1 MPLRRADDI
10 LAWLLS
16 RQPDKRILEKTTGL
30 PYGWGLWLRAL
41 KPVPYS
47 VRATEMVAQL
57 MQRPLPGSPGRLP
70 ALSFPQAL
78 RRLAWQ
84 TWDPAPRDQRWM
96 RWTSAAISVL
106 LHVMFALLLV
116 WVAVIRPPVEPEQGG
131 DGGRM
136 RVDFIGQGTPAEDG
150 GGGQPGDAEAAQPSN
165 AGAAQPNA
173 AVAARPA
180 NAVSARAN
188 VERGS
193 APLNEASQPQP
204 ADTPPTASRAE
215 PGSTTASEP
224 SPPTPVPAEVVPPTP
239 VAAAPP
245 PEPQATPPTPV
256 PVVEQPIQA
265 TDVAEA
271 TTDFVVPPTTVPRT
285 EVRVVPRDVPT
296 VTVRERTVTTVE
308 APQVTPTTPQLRPIE
323 PQLRPREITVRE
335 REVTVVT
342 APTPAVPVPMPRVEV
357 TLPQRDVQVREREVT
372 SVPVVDVTIPQL
384 PSREVTVRPPT
395 RSPEVAVRERT
406 VPNAPPRPVQAAT
419 PAPSATPTPPT
430 PASSTTPASA
440 SSTTPTPAVVERG
453 SAPLSSA
460 PSPSASRA
468 EPGSTSTSP
477 AASSQSPARS
487 AASATPSPSATPAAR
502 PAPNPGD
509 WSTPARGDDWGAASR
524 NAPGSTA
531 QANQG
536 TGRTGD
542 GLFNADGSV
551 RVPNQDG
558 SGNSERGAPGGA
570 NDGWSRERIAQSGTW
585 LKRPPYDY
593 TPTSFDKYWAPNESL
608 LAEWVRRGI
617 QTMEIPIPGTNSKI
631 SCVIS
636 VLQFGGG
643 CGLTDPNMQDQP
655 AVARP
660 PPDVPFK
667 KEFQEDNGS
676 R

>member
-10 LAWLLS
+10 LAWLLA
-16 RQPDKRILEKTTGL
+16 RQPDKRIVEKTTGL

-41 KPVPYS
+41 NPLPYS
-47 VRATEMVAQL
+47 ARAAEMVAQL

-78 RRLAWQ
+78 RQLAWQ

-136 RVDFIGQGTPAEDG
+136 RVDFIGQGTPAEQ
-150 GGGQPGDAEAAQPSN
+150 GGGQPTAASGAQPDN
-165 AGAAQPNA
+165 ADS
-173 AVAARPA
+173 ARPDTA
-180 NAVSARAN
+180 TASRSN

-193 APLNEASQPQP
+193 APLSEASQPQP
-204 ADTPPTASRAE
+204 GDTPSTANRAE
-215 PGSTTASEP
+215 PVPPAP
-224 SPPTPVPAEVVPPTP
+224 PPPTPAAPVPPTP
-239 VAAAPP
+239 VAATPP
-245 PEPQATPPTPV
+245 PQPTPAPEPQPTPPTPA
-256 PVVEQPIQA
+256 PAVEQPIQA

-285 EVRVVPRDVPT
+285 EVRVVPREAPEI
-296 VTVRERTVTTVE
+296 TVRERTVTTVE
-308 APQVTPTTPQLRPIE
+308 APQVTPATPQLRPIE

-342 APTPAVPVPMPRVEV
+342 APTPVVPVAMPRVDV
-357 TLPQRDVQVREREVT
+357 TLPQRDVQVREREVP

-384 PSREVTVRPPT
+384 PSREVTVRPPA
-395 RSPEVAVRERT
+395 RSPELAVRERT
-406 VPNAPPRPVQAAT
+406 IPNAPPRPAPETAATASATST
-419 PAPSATPTPPT
+419 PAPASAP
-430 PASSTTPASA
+430 A

-453 SAPLSSA
+453 SAPLPSA
-460 PSPSASRA
+460 PQPSASRA
-468 EPGSTSTSP
+468 EPGSTST
-477 AASSQSPARS
+477 SPARS
-487 AASATPSPSATPAAR
+487 AASATPSPSATPSAR

-531 QANQG
+531 QVNQG

-558 SGNSERGAPGGA
+558 SGNSERGAPGGE

-617 QTMEIPIPGTNSKI
+617 KSMEIPIPGTSSKI

-660 PPDVPFK
+660 PPDIPFK
-667 KEFQEDNGS
+667 KELQEDNGS

>member
-10 LAWLLS
+10 LAWLLA

-41 KPVPYS
+41 NPLPYS

-57 MQRPLPGSPGRLP
+57 MQRPLPGSPGRSP

-136 RVDFIGQGTPAEDG
+136 RVDFIGQGTPAVD
-150 GGGQPGDAEAAQPSN
+150 GGGQPGGAAAAQ
-165 AGAAQPNA
+165 
-173 AVAARPA
+173 
-180 NAVSARAN
+180 AN

-193 APLNEASQPQP
+193 APLNETRPPQP
-204 ADTPPTASRAE
+204 ADASRTASRAE
-215 PGSTTASEP
+215 PGSTVSEP
-224 SPPTPVPAEVVPPTP
+224 TPPTPAPARAEPTPPAPAPVEPLPPTPV
-239 VAAAPP
+239 VATTP
-245 PEPQATPPTPV
+245 PEPSPAPEPQPAPPTPV

-271 TTDFVVPPTTVPRT
+271 SADFVVPPTSVPRT

-357 TLPQRDVQVREREVT
+357 TLPQRDVQVREREVP
-372 SVPVVDVTIPQL
+372 SAPVVDVTIPQL

-406 VPNAPPRPVQAAT
+406 VPNAPPRPAQAV

-440 SSTTPTPAVVERG
+440 SASSTTPTPAVVERG
-453 SAPLSSA
+453 SAPLPSA

-468 EPGSTSTSP
+468 EPGSTSAST
-477 AASSQSPARS
+477 AAS
-487 AASATPSPSATPAAR
+487 SPSATPAAR

-509 WSTPARGDDWGAASR
+509 WSTPARGDDWGAAAR
-524 NAPGSTA
+524 NRDGSTA

-558 SGNSERGAPGGA
+558 SGNSERGAPGGE

-660 PPDVPFK
+660 PPDIPFK
-667 KEFQEDNGS
+667 KELQEDNGS